1 MGKEIKVKQAIFEM
15 YKVPQPG
22 DMLLDTPTTNSW
34 RELCTYACDREYWR
48 VRVRAFRQPRV
59 TTVN

>member
-34 RELCTYACDREYWR
+34 RELCTYACDRDY
-48 VRVRAFRQPRV
+48 
-59 TTVN
+59 